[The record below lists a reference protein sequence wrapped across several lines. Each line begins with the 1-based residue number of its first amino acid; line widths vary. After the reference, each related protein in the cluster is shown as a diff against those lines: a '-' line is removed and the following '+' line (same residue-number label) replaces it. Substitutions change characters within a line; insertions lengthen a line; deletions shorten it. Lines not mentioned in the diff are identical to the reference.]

1 MAGAPWIG
9 PDLRA
14 DIRERTIAMTNQENT
29 ATVTSDDEAQFEQA
43 MKIVEARCK
52 RAGEE
57 MAATLGAA
65 MAEAVNA
72 LQPVL
77 QPIVGASPIFEDFY
91 NPLQKLEFFLPH
103 LKKAC
108 ARAQALQRLDANN
121 MLHGHINA
129 HAWREEDLRDLRR
142 IMLGESTTSA
152 A

>member
-1 MAGAPWIG
+1 
-9 PDLRA
+9 
-14 DIRERTIAMTNQENT
+14 MTNQENT
-29 ATVTSDDEAQFEQA
+29 ATVTSDEEIQFEQA

-57 MAATLGAA
+57 MAATLDAA

-77 QPIVGASPIFEDFY
+77 QPIVGLSTIFEDFHS
-91 NPLQKLEFFLPH
+91 PLHKLEFFLPH

-108 ARAQALQRLDANN
+108 ARAQSLQRLDANN
-121 MLHGHINA
+121 MLHGHVDA
-129 HAWREEDLRDLRR
+129 HAISEEGLCEFRR
-142 IMLGESTTSA
+142 AMRGESTSKPAATSA